1 MMVIVFCDGFGD
13 ADDYYDYDYDY
24 ADDDDDV
31 SMVLY

>member
-1 MMVIVFCDGFGD
+1 MMVIIVFCDGFGD
-13 ADDYYDYDYDY
+13 ADDYYDYDY